1 MKKGKVIVP
10 LALCVCV
17 VLIVIGIAL
26 GNNPIRSSVGQ
37 SQSAEMNSSEESKAS
52 ESSDAAESTESA
64 SSSSEDPNAG
74 LTSEQI
80 MMGELILTGVTLCP
94 MFHYT
99 VRLSGIYVLAAPFC
113 AVLSVSLI
121 GQFITMLESCA
132 AVNGVQSMKDI
143 STVPVGETAKIVF
156 PVAVSERMLPSSKCG
171 EEAIR
176 AAEYRLILT
185 NYPERQ
191 EIVLSS

>member
-1 MKKGKVIVP
+1 MP
-10 LALCVCV
+10 YLL
-17 VLIVIGIAL
+17 VLERASGTHKHSVQQAL
-26 GNNPIRSSVGQ
+26 GL
-37 SQSAEMNSSEESKAS
+37 
-52 ESSDAAESTESA
+52 
-64 SSSSEDPNAG
+64 
-74 LTSEQI
+74 LTSTCSVVCLFPQVHSNK
-80 MMGELILTGVTLCP
+80 L
-94 MFHYT
+94 
-99 VRLSGIYVLAAPFC
+99 RLAALEVP
-113 AVLSVSLI
+113 
-121 GQFITMLESCA
+121 GFIFLWCLGAQRKGM
-132 AVNGVQSMKDI
+132 VISMKDI

>member
-80 MMGELILTGVTLCP
+80 MMGE
-94 MFHYT
+94 YW
-99 VRLSGIYVLAAPFC
+99 YNDDPFY
-113 AVLSVSLI
+113 LQRPL
-121 GQFITMLESCA
+121 GR
-132 AVNGVQSMKDI
+132 N
-143 STVPVGETAKIVF
+143 VGARKIDDTK
-156 PVAVSERMLPSSKCG
+156 R
-171 EEAIR
+171 AI
-176 AAEYRLILT
+176 
-185 NYPERQ
+185 
-191 EIVLSS
+191 